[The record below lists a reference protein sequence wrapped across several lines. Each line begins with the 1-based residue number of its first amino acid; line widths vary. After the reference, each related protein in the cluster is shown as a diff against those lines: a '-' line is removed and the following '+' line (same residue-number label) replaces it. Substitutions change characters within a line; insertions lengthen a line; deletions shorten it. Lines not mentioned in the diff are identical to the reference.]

1 MVDESLVMRF
11 DAPGVV
17 SIGSEPEPALGEGE
31 VRLRTLYSGI
41 SAGTELTYYRGT
53 NRYLEQRWDSERRLL
68 VAGEAQFPYPVSN
81 SGYEEVGTIAELGPG
96 VTQVRAGQRV
106 WGTWGHRS
114 SAVVAA
120 EHAAARLLP
129 DDADPLIGVF
139 SHIGAVGLNVVLDAD
154 IHVGE
159 TVAVF
164 GLGVLGQIVAQL
176 ARLNGAR
183 VVGVDL
189 IPSRLALARKLGADV
204 TLDAREGEVAERI
217 RDLTGARGADVAI
230 EVSGNARAL
239 HEAIRSVV
247 YSSRVV
253 AAGLVPGEAVGL
265 RLGEEFHLNRVSVVA
280 SQISGVAPALA
291 HRWDRYRLNTTV
303 LGLAIDGRLQL
314 PPLVSHVRPHTDAA
328 AMFELID
335 KTPDEALQVV
345 LSF

>member
-1 MVDESLVMRF
+1 MRF

-17 SIGSEPEPALGEGE
+17 SIGSEPEAVLGEGE

-81 SGYEEVGTIAELGPG
+81 TGYEEVGTVVEVGPG
-96 VTQVRAGQRV
+96 VSNVRVGQRV

-120 EHAAARLLP
+120 EHAAARVLP

-154 IHVGE
+154 LHVGE

-189 IPSRLALARKLGADV
+189 IPPRLALATELGADV
-204 TLDAREGEVAERI
+204 VLDAGEGEVAERI
-217 RDLTGARGADVAI
+217 RSLTGGRGADVSI

-239 HEAIRSVV
+239 HEAIRSVA

-253 AAGLVPGEAVGL
+253 AAGLVPGDAVGL
-265 RLGEEFHLNRVSVVA
+265 RLGEEFHLNRVSVVS

-303 LGLAIDGRLQL
+303 LGLAIDGRLRL
-314 PPLVSHVRPHTDAA
+314 RPLVSHIRPLADAA
-328 AMFELID
+328 AMFDLLD
-335 KTPDEALQVV
+335 RTPNEALQVV
-345 LSF
+345 LSFDDA

>member
-1 MVDESLVMRF
+1 MSTSGLQK
-11 DAPGVV
+11 
-17 SIGSEPEPALGEGE
+17 
-31 VRLRTLYSGI
+31 VRQGGAAAR
-41 SAGTELTYYRGT
+41 SAGTSVDRT
-53 NRYLEQRWDSERRLL
+53 
-68 VAGEAQFPYPVSN
+68 PVQW
-81 SGYEEVGTIAELGPG
+81 AAL
-96 VTQVRAGQRV
+96 
-106 WGTWGHRS
+106 
-114 SAVVAA
+114 VVA
-120 EHAAARLLP
+120 
-129 DDADPLIGVF
+129 
-139 SHIGAVGLNVVLDAD
+139 
-154 IHVGE
+154 
-159 TVAVF
+159 AVF
-164 GLGVLGQIVAQL
+164 GLIGVLGFVPGITADFGELGFAGHESQL

-189 IPSRLALARKLGADV
+189 IPSRLALARELGADV

-239 HEAIRSVV
+239 HEAIRSVA

-253 AAGLVPGEAVGL
+253 AAGLVPGDAAGL
-265 RLGEEFHLNRVSVVA
+265 RLGEEFHLNRVSVVS
-280 SQISGVAPALA
+280 SQISGVAPAMA